1 MKTLFHITCAKMMKS
16 FKKSLFQSFA
26 AFVSMFAISF
36 FVCFVISLEAFR
48 AANPTFGLEA
58 VGGENI
64 LTIES
69 FSSFFKEI
77 VSGISFIAIAI
88 VILSFVS
95 LFIFARLRTE
105 ENKLFF
111 ATLTSIGATSGQR
124 KAISITETLI
134 LYGLPII
141 VGSFLGM
148 LPSSIFTG
156 MVARIFVS
164 NYTHSP
170 VSILIPVLLSALG
183 IILVLMFTYIPSVRR
198 KKSVIETVKAHNT
211 KEAGETHNYR
221 NSYTFRHMPVEQR
234 IAKKSVAYY
243 SNTYR
248 RITFMFISCVLYPV
262 LAVIFF
268 VLVSETSV
276 TDYTPSYGVDATAL
290 VGIFAE
296 KIAIFGVLAFLAL
309 TVFGVLQTMYI
320 IQAHNRVRR
329 ETLATYKSIGMTDSS
344 IKKVLKYEYRTA
356 VFHAVV
362 YLIFILVLTFVG
374 INSFQ

>member
-105 ENKLFF
+105 ENKHFF

-134 LYGLPII
+134 LYGIPILL
-141 VGSFLGM
+141 GSFLGM

-164 NYTHSP
+164 DYTHSP
-170 VSILIPVLLSALG
+170 VSMLIPALLSVLG
-183 IILVLMFTYIPSVRR
+183 IVLVLMFTYIPSVRR

-211 KEAGETHNYR
+211 KEAGEMHNYR

-243 SNTYR
+243 SSTYR

-262 LAVIFF
+262 LAVFFF

-276 TDYTPSYGVDATAL
+276 TDYTPSYGIDATAL

-296 KIAIFGVLAFLAL
+296 KIAIFGALAFLAL
-309 TVFGVLQTMYI
+309 TAFGVLQTMYI

-344 IKKVLKYEYRTA
+344 IKKVLKYEYKTA
-356 VFHAVV
+356 VFHAVI
-362 YLIFILVLTFVG
+362 YLVFILVLAFVG
-374 INSFQ
+374 INSF

>member
-1 MKTLFHITCAKMMKS
+1 MKTLFHITCAKMVKS

-48 AANPTFGLEA
+48 AANPAFGIEA

-88 VILSFVS
+88 VILSFVA

-105 ENKLFF
+105 ENKHFF

-124 KAISITETLI
+124 KIISITETLI

-164 NYTHSP
+164 DYTHSP
-170 VSILIPVLLSALG
+170 VSILIPVLLSAVG
-183 IILVLMFTYIPSVRR
+183 IILVLIFTYIPSVRR

-243 SNTYR
+243 SSTYR

-276 TDYTPSYGVDATAL
+276 TDYTPNYGVDATKL
-290 VGIFAE
+290 VGIFA
-296 KIAIFGVLAFLAL
+296 KNIAIFGALAFLAL

-329 ETLATYKSIGMTDSS
+329 ETLATYKSIGMTNDS
-344 IKKVLKYEYRTA
+344 IKKVLKYEYMTA
-356 VFHAVV
+356 VFHAVI
-362 YLIFILVLTFVG
+362 YLIFILVLAFVG
-374 INSFQ
+374 INSF

>member
-105 ENKLFF
+105 ENKHFF

-124 KAISITETLI
+124 KIISITETLI

-170 VSILIPVLLSALG
+170 VSILIPALLSALG

-243 SNTYR
+243 SSTYR

-262 LAVIFF
+262 LAIVFF

-329 ETLATYKSIGMTDSS
+329 ETLATYKSIGMTDGS
-344 IKKVLKYEYRTA
+344 IKKVLKYEYRPA
-356 VFHAVV
+356 VFHAVI
-362 YLIFILVLTFVG
+362 YLVFILVIALVG
-374 INSFQ
+374 INSF

>member
-1 MKTLFHITCAKMMKS
+1 MKTLLHITFAKMRKD
-16 FKKSLFQSFA
+16 FRKSLFQSFA
-26 AFVSMFAISF
+26 VFVSMFAISF

-48 AANPTFGLEA
+48 AANPTFGIEA

-69 FSSFFKEI
+69 FRSFFKEI

-105 ENKLFF
+105 ENKHFF

-124 KAISITETLI
+124 KIISITETLI
-134 LYGLPII
+134 LYGIPII
-141 VGSFLGM
+141 LGCFLGL

-164 NYTHSP
+164 DYTHSP
-170 VSILIPVLLSALG
+170 VSILIPVLLSAFG

-234 IAKKSVAYY
+234 IAKKSVTYY
-243 SNTYR
+243 SSTYR

-296 KIAIFGVLAFLAL
+296 KIAIFGALAFLAL
-309 TVFGVLQTMYI
+309 TVFGVLQTIYI

-356 VFHAVV
+356 VFHAVI
-362 YLIFILVLTFVG
+362 YLVFILVIAFVG
-374 INSFQ
+374 INSF

>member
-1 MKTLFHITCAKMMKS
+1 MKTLFHITCAKMVKS

-48 AANPTFGLEA
+48 AANPTFGIEA

-105 ENKLFF
+105 ENKHFF

-124 KAISITETLI
+124 KIISITETLI

-170 VSILIPVLLSALG
+170 ISMLLPALLAIVG
-183 IILVLMFTYIPSVRR
+183 IVLVLIFTYVPSVRR
-198 KKSVIETVKAHNT
+198 RQSVIETVKSHNE
-211 KEAGETHNYR
+211 KESGETHNYR
-221 NSYTFRHMPVEQR
+221 NSYTFRHMPIEKR

-243 SNTYR
+243 SSTYR

-276 TDYTPSYGVDATAL
+276 TDYTPNYGVDVTKL
-290 VGIFAE
+290 VGIFA
-296 KIAIFGVLAFLAL
+296 KNIAIFGVLAFLAL
-309 TVFGVLQTMYI
+309 TAFGVLQTMYI

-329 ETLATYKSIGMTDSS
+329 ETLATYKSIGMNDDS
-344 IKKVLKYEYRTA
+344 IKKVLKYEYMTA
-356 VFHAVV
+356 VFHAVD
-362 YLIFILVLTFVG
+362 YLIFILVLAFVG
-374 INSFQ
+374 INSF

>member
-1 MKTLFHITCAKMMKS
+1 MKTLLHITLAKMRKD
-16 FKKSLFQSFA
+16 FRKSLFQSFA
-26 AFVSMFAISF
+26 VFVSMFAISF
-36 FVCFVISLEAFR
+36 FVCFVLSLEAFR
-48 AANPTFGLEA
+48 SSNPTFGIEA

-88 VILSFVS
+88 IILSFVA
-95 LFIFARLRTE
+95 LFIFARLRIE
-105 ENKLFF
+105 ENKHFF
-111 ATLTSIGATSGQR
+111 ATLTSIGATRGQR
-124 KAISITETLI
+124 KIISITETLV
-134 LYGLPII
+134 LYGIPILL
-141 VGSFLGM
+141 GSFLGI
-148 LPSSIFTG
+148 LPSQLFTG

-164 NYTHSP
+164 DYKHST

-243 SNTYR
+243 SSTYR

-276 TDYTPSYGVDATAL
+276 TDYTPNYGVDATKL
-290 VGIFAE
+290 VGIFA
-296 KIAIFGVLAFLAL
+296 KNIAIFGVLAFLAL

-329 ETLATYKSIGMTDSS
+329 ETLATYKSIGMTNDS
-344 IKKVLKYEYRTA
+344 IKKVLKYEYVTA
-356 VFHAVV
+356 VFHAVI
-362 YLIFILVLTFVG
+362 YLIFILVLAFVG
-374 INSFQ
+374 INSF

>member
-1 MKTLFHITCAKMMKS
+1 MKTLLHITLAKMRKD
-16 FKKSLFQSFA
+16 FRKSLFQSFA

-48 AANPTFGLEA
+48 AANQTFGIEA

-88 VILSFVS
+88 IILSFVA
-95 LFIFARLRTE
+95 LFIFARLRIE
-105 ENKLFF
+105 ENKHFF

-124 KAISITETLI
+124 KIISLTETLV
-134 LYGLPII
+134 LYGIPILL
-141 VGSFLGM
+141 GSFLGI
-148 LPSSIFTG
+148 LPSQLFTG

-164 NYTHSP
+164 DYKHSP
-170 VSILIPVLLSALG
+170 ISFLIPALLAIVG
-183 IILVLMFTYIPSVRR
+183 VVLVLTFTYVPSVRR
-198 KKSVIETVKAHNT
+198 KKSVIETVKSHNE
-211 KEAGETHNYR
+211 KESGETHNYR
-221 NSYTFRHMPVEQR
+221 NSYTFRHMPIEKR

-243 SNTYR
+243 SSTYR

-276 TDYTPSYGVDATAL
+276 TDYTPNYGVDVTKL
-290 VGIFAE
+290 VGIFA
-296 KIAIFGVLAFLAL
+296 KNIAIFGVLAFLAL

-329 ETLATYKSIGMTDSS
+329 ETLATYKSIGMTDDS
-344 IKKVLKYEYRTA
+344 IRKVLKYEYMTA
-356 VFHAVV
+356 VFHAVI
-362 YLIFILVLTFVG
+362 YLIFILVLAFVG
-374 INSFQ
+374 INSF

>member
-1 MKTLFHITCAKMMKS
+1 MKTLLHITFAKMRKA
-16 FKKSLFQSFA
+16 FRKSLFQSFA

-36 FVCFVISLEAFR
+36 FICFVISLEAFR

-105 ENKLFF
+105 ENKHFF

-134 LYGLPII
+134 LYGIPILL
-141 VGSFLGM
+141 GSFLGM

-164 NYTHSP
+164 DYTHSP
-170 VSILIPVLLSALG
+170 VSMLIPALLSALG
-183 IILVLMFTYIPSVRR
+183 IVLVLMFTYIPSVRR

-243 SNTYR
+243 SSTYR

-356 VFHAVV
+356 VFHAIV

>member
-1 MKTLFHITCAKMMKS
+1 MKSLFHITCAKMVKS

-48 AANPTFGLEA
+48 AANPTFGIEA

-69 FSSFFKEI
+69 FSSFFEEI

-105 ENKLFF
+105 ENKHFF
-111 ATLTSIGATSGQR
+111 ATMTSIGATSGQR
-124 KAISITETLI
+124 KIISITETLI

-170 VSILIPVLLSALG
+170 ISMLLPALLAIVG
-183 IILVLMFTYIPSVRR
+183 IVLVLIFTYVPSVRR
-198 KKSVIETVKAHNT
+198 RQSVIETVKSHNE
-211 KEAGETHNYR
+211 KESGETHNYR
-221 NSYTFRHMPVEQR
+221 NSYTFRHMPIEKR

-243 SNTYR
+243 SSTYR

-276 TDYTPSYGVDATAL
+276 TDYTPNYGVDATKL
-290 VGIFAE
+290 VGIFA
-296 KIAIFGVLAFLAL
+296 KNIAIFGVLAFLAL

-329 ETLATYKSIGMTDSS
+329 ETLAIYKSIGMTDDS
-344 IKKVLKYEYRTA
+344 IRKVLKYEYMTA
-356 VFHAVV
+356 VFHAVI
-362 YLIFILVLTFVG
+362 YLIFTLVLAFVG
-374 INSFQ
+374 INSF

>member
-105 ENKLFF
+105 ENKHFF

-134 LYGLPII
+134 LYGIPILL
-141 VGSFLGM
+141 GSFLGM

-164 NYTHSP
+164 DYTHSP

-243 SNTYR
+243 SSTYR

-262 LAVIFF
+262 LAIVFF

-356 VFHAVV
+356 VFHAIV

-374 INSFQ
+374 INSF

>member
-105 ENKLFF
+105 ENKHFF

-134 LYGLPII
+134 LYGIPILL
-141 VGSFLGM
+141 GSFLGM

-164 NYTHSP
+164 DYTHSP

-243 SNTYR
+243 SSTYR

-262 LAVIFF
+262 LAIIFF

-296 KIAIFGVLAFLAL
+296 KIALFGALAFLAL

-356 VFHAVV
+356 VFHAVI
-362 YLIFILVLTFVG
+362 YLVFILVLAFVG
-374 INSFQ
+374 INSF

>member
-1 MKTLFHITCAKMMKS
+1 MKTLLHITLAKMRKD
-16 FKKSLFQSFA
+16 FRKSLFQSFA

-36 FVCFVISLEAFR
+36 FACFALSLESFR
-48 AANPTFGLEA
+48 SANPTFGIEA

-105 ENKLFF
+105 ENKHFF
-111 ATLTSIGATSGQR
+111 ATMTSIGATSGQR
-124 KAISITETLI
+124 KIISITETLI

-243 SNTYR
+243 SSTYR

-276 TDYTPSYGVDATAL
+276 TDYTPSYGVDATVL

-296 KIAIFGVLAFLAL
+296 KIAIFGALAFLAL

-344 IKKVLKYEYRTA
+344 IKKVLKYEYRTT
-356 VFHAVV
+356 VFHAVI
-362 YLIFILVLTFVG
+362 YLVFILVIAFVG
-374 INSFQ
+374 INSF

>member
-1 MKTLFHITCAKMMKS
+1 MKTLFHITCAKMVKS

-48 AANPTFGLEA
+48 AANPTFGIEA

-105 ENKLFF
+105 ENKHFF
-111 ATLTSIGATSGQR
+111 ATMTSIGATSGQR
-124 KAISITETLI
+124 KIISITETLI

-243 SNTYR
+243 SSTYR

-296 KIAIFGVLAFLAL
+296 KIAIFGALAFLAL
-309 TVFGVLQTMYI
+309 TVFGVLQTIYI

-356 VFHAVV
+356 VFHAVI
-362 YLIFILVLTFVG
+362 YLVFILVIAFVG
-374 INSFQ
+374 INSF

>member
-1 MKTLFHITCAKMMKS
+1 MVKS

-48 AANPTFGLEA
+48 AANPTFGIEA

-69 FSSFFKEI
+69 FSTFFKEI

-105 ENKLFF
+105 ENKHFF
-111 ATLTSIGATSGQR
+111 ATLTSIGTTSGQR
-124 KAISITETLI
+124 KIISITETLI

-234 IAKKSVAYY
+234 IAKKSVTYY
-243 SNTYR
+243 SSTYR

-296 KIAIFGVLAFLAL
+296 KIAIFGALAFLAL
-309 TVFGVLQTMYI
+309 TVFGVFQTIYI

-356 VFHAVV
+356 VFHAVI
-362 YLIFILVLTFVG
+362 YLVFILVIAFVG
-374 INSFQ
+374 INSF

>member
-1 MKTLFHITCAKMMKS
+1 MKTLFHITCAKMMKG

-105 ENKLFF
+105 ENKHFF

-124 KAISITETLI
+124 KAISITKTLI
-134 LYGLPII
+134 LYGIPILL
-141 VGSFLGM
+141 GSFLGM

-164 NYTHSP
+164 DYTHSP
-170 VSILIPVLLSALG
+170 VSMLIPALLSAIG

-211 KEAGETHNYR
+211 KEAGEMHNYR

-243 SNTYR
+243 SSTYR

-276 TDYTPSYGVDATAL
+276 TDYTPNYGVDATKLA
-290 VGIFAE
+290 GIFA
-296 KIAIFGVLAFLAL
+296 KSIAILGVLAFLAL
-309 TVFGVLQTMYI
+309 TVFGVLQTVYI

-329 ETLATYKSIGMTDSS
+329 ETLATYKSIGMTNDS
-344 IKKVLKYEYRTA
+344 IKKVLKYEYMTA

-362 YLIFILVLTFVG
+362 YLIFILVLAFVG
-374 INSFQ
+374 INSF